1 MAARQ
6 VIEAEF
12 VADQDH
18 ACWTSLHDELNGL
31 PESFRAP
38 LVLCYLEGL
47 TQEQA
52 AAQLHCPLG
61 TIQSRLA
68 RGRAKLKARLTKKG
82 VDFSTALGGIGQ
94 FAAQPTAP
102 PLAWADAT
110 VRLAMQFTQS
120 KGSAVAAAGAAT
132 ALANEVLKS
141 MALTKLKMVVG
152 VFLLAAVMVSGAASW
167 IKLEPDTD
175 GRRGAIKA
183 MATNKRPEPDLPQKP
198 APALPEHVTRTIRGT
213 VRDEQGRPVA
223 KAWIGAEVSRH
234 NDDWTIVEM
243 RDRIREC
250 KEPFRDRQGKIVPA
264 GVLAKYYELRDRTGK
279 WQPVDPADIRQYDLS
294 RADDPFVPIVRDRR
308 AIEIALAKGETVFE
322 IRTKRFPWMNSLE
335 LGGQM
340 ADRTDQEG
348 RFLIEASILT
358 GWGQRLVFSSSDFS
372 RQAVQD
378 VRYDDPDLPME
389 ITLKPLRL
397 VCVE

>member
-1 MAARQ
+1 MAARH
-6 VIEAEF
+6 VIEVEL

-18 ACWTSLHDELNGL
+18 ACLTSLHDELNGL

-82 VDFSTALGGIGQ
+82 VDFSTALGGVGQ

-120 KGSAVAAAGAAT
+120 KGSAGAAT

-152 VFLLAAVMVSGAASW
+152 VFLFVAVLVSGAAAW
-167 IKLEPDTD
+167 VKLEPETD
-175 GRRGAIKA
+175 GRRDAIKA
-183 MATNKRPEPDLPQKP
+183 MAPNKRPEPDLPQKP
-198 APALPEHVTRTIRGT
+198 APALPELVTRTIRGT
-213 VRDEQGRPVA
+213 VRDEEGRPVA
-223 KAWIGAEVSRH
+223 KAWIGREVVPGRE
-234 NDDWTIVEM
+234 DWAIVEP

-250 KEPFRDRQGKIVPA
+250 KEPFRDGQGKIVPA
-264 GVLAKYYELRDRTGK
+264 GVLAKYYELRDRNGN
-279 WQPVDPADIRQYDLS
+279 WQPVDPADIRRYDLP
-294 RADDPFVPIVRDRR
+294 RADDPFLPIVPDRS
-308 AIEIALAKGETVFE
+308 G
-322 IRTKRFPWMNSLE
+322 
-335 LGGQM
+335 
-340 ADRTDQEG
+340 D
-348 RFLIEASILT
+348 
-358 GWGQRLVFSSSDFS
+358 
-372 RQAVQD
+372 
-378 VRYDDPDLPME
+378 
-389 ITLKPLRL
+389 
-397 VCVE
+397 